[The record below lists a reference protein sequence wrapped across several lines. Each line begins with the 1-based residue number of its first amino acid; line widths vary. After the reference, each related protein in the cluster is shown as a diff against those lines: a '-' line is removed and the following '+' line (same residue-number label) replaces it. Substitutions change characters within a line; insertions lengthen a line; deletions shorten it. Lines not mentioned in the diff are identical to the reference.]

1 MAKKTVDERLNAE
14 LEIAEDIIDEFEHPN
29 EPAIDE
35 TRIVNARRERGLAPR
50 TTIDSNPEVGNLDDD
65 YEYARSN
72 LYNLIDRGNDALE
85 GILELAKEM
94 EHPRAY
100 EVASGLI
107 KNVSD
112 TTMELLKMQ
121 KELQNM
127 KGIQAD
133 GSSGGTTNNNLF
145 VGSTT
150 ELQKMLK
157 GE

>member
-14 LEIAEDIIDEFEHPN
+14 IEIAEDIIDEFEHPN